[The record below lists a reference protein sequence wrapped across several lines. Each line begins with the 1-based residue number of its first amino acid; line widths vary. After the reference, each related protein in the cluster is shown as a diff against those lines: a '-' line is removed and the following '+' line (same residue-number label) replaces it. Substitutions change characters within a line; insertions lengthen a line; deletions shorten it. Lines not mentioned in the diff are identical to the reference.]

1 MSGSRGLCAV
11 CRRGARGFGW
21 FDARFGIGDPR
32 RADSFRWF
40 CSLTC
45 QGVCHRRSGMIDPTR
60 HERAAMDHAVA
71 MAGEYVESLGRTDLM
86 TWSAEEF
93 ATLIEV
99 IVTAF
104 TDRLRELGDDPD
116 EVPYP

>member
-1 MSGSRGLCAV
+1 MTAPCAV

-21 FDARFGIGDPR
+21 FDARFAVGDPR
-32 RADSFRWF
+32 RDASLRRL
-40 CSLTC
+40 CSRLC
-45 QGVCHRRSGMIDPTR
+45 QDICHRRRGMVDPTR
-60 HERAAMDHAVA
+60 HERAAMAHAVA
-71 MAGEYVESLGRTDLM
+71 LAGEYIESLGRTDLM
-86 TWSAEEF
+86 AWSPEEF

-104 TDRLRELGDDPD
+104 TDHLRQLGDDPG

>member
-1 MSGSRGLCAV
+1 MTGSRGLCAV

-21 FDARFGIGDPR
+21 FDARFALGDPR
-32 RADSFRWF
+32 RVESLRWL

-45 QGVCHRRSGMIDPTR
+45 QGMCHRRLGMIDPTR
-60 HERAAMDHAVA
+60 HERAAMDHAVE
-71 MAGEYVESLGRTDLM
+71 MAGEYIEILGRTDLM
-86 TWSAEEF
+86 AWSAEEF
-93 ATLIEV
+93 ASLIEV

-104 TDRLRELGDDPD
+104 TDRLRELGDDPG

>member
-1 MSGSRGLCAV
+1 MICPV

-21 FDARFGIGDPR
+21 FDARFAIGDPR
-32 RADSFRWF
+32 RDRSWCWL

-45 QGVCHRRSGMIDPTR
+45 QTICHRRRGMIEPTR

-71 MAGEYVESLGRTDLM
+71 MAGEYIESLGRTDLM

-99 IVTAF
+99 IVSTF
-104 TDRLRELGDDPD
+104 TDRLRELGDDPG

>member
-1 MSGSRGLCAV
+1 MTRSRCPCAV

-21 FDARFGIGDPR
+21 FDAQFGVGDPR
-32 RADSFRWF
+32 RDHARRWL
-40 CSLTC
+40 CSLAC
-45 QGVCHRRSGMIDPTR
+45 QNICHRRRSMIDPTR
-60 HERAAMDHAVA
+60 DERAAMTHAVA
-71 MAGEYVESLGRTDLM
+71 MAGEYIESLDRTDLM

-93 ATLIEV
+93 MTLIEV

-104 TDRLRELGDDPD
+104 TDRLRELGDDPG